1 MNAADG
7 RMMKMPPINWQTDL
21 TQMAVD
27 LPNCHKNLFF
37 QQTKK
42 DFFRHIAILKKKT
55 ARLDI
60 HTIVMEIAKIVAR
73 IGDAHT
79 AVVLPRYNRLP
90 IEVYCFQEGLFVV
103 AVIPSYQQLL
113 HKKLLAINGETIDSI
128 CKRLEQVIPH
138 ENQSFV
144 LAQLPEYLIC
154 TDILFGLGIID
165 DLHHVTIQVEIDQ
178 QQTINCRVDTI
189 KYEKWQAVLTEHKQ
203 EIIALPLYRQRQD
216 QYYWSHL
223 AIEKGFLYVNYN
235 KCKNMPEY
243 TVADFFRQ
251 LINDMEASPSIQYLA
266 IDLRNN
272 GGGNSELLKD
282 FLQWL
287 EKFERFNQQGHLF
300 VIVGRDTFSSAL
312 LNVYYLKYHSA
323 AIFIGEATGGK
334 PNCYGEVKYLSLAS
348 SGLAIRYSTQYYELI
363 EDNSQLAFE
372 PDVVK
377 EVTFQD
383 YRNHVDPCLEWIYQ
397 QIPVGM
403 FKI

>member
-1 MNAADG
+1 MI
-7 RMMKMPPINWQTDL
+7 MPPINWKTDL

-27 LPNCHKNLFF
+27 LPNCHKKLFF

-42 DFFRHIAILKKKT
+42 EFFSRIDVLKQKS

-60 HTIVMEIAKIVAR
+60 HTIVMEIAKIVAT

-103 AVIPSYQQLL
+103 AAMPSYQQLL
-113 HKKLLAINGETIDSI
+113 QQKLLAINGETTASI
-128 CKRLEQVIPH
+128 CKRLEQVISH
-138 ENQSFV
+138 ENKSFV

-165 DLHHVTIQVEIDQ
+165 DLHNVNIQVETDQ
-178 QQTINCRVDTI
+178 QKTIDCQVHTI
-189 KYEKWQAVLTEHKQ
+189 KYEDWQDVLTEHKQ
-203 EIIALPLYRQRQD
+203 EIVALPLYRQQQD

-223 AIEKGFLYVNYN
+223 AEDKGFLYVNYN
-235 KCKNMPEY
+235 KCKNMTEY
-243 TVADFFRQ
+243 TVADFSTQ
-251 LINDMEASPSIQYLA
+251 LIKGLEDNPRIQYLA

-287 EKFERFNQQGHLF
+287 GKFERLNQQGHLF

-323 AIFIGEATGGK
+323 AIFIGETTGGK

-348 SGLAIRYSTQYYELI
+348 SGLAILYSTQYYELI
-363 EDNSQLAFE
+363 EDNSQLSFE

-397 QIPVGM
+397 QIQVGHV
-403 FKI
+403 

>member
-1 MNAADG
+1 MI
-7 RMMKMPPINWQTDL
+7 MPPINWPSDL
-21 TQMAVD
+21 TQLAVD
-27 LPNCHKNLFF
+27 LPNWHKNLFF

-42 DFFRHIAILKKKT
+42 EFFSRIDVLKQKS

-60 HTIVMEIAKIVAR
+60 HTIVIEIAKIVAT

-103 AVIPSYQQLL
+103 AAMPTCQNLL
-113 HKKLLAINGETIDSI
+113 WQKLIAINGETISSI
-128 CKRLEQVIPH
+128 CKRLEQVISH

-165 DLHHVTIQVEIDQ
+165 DLHHVTIQVETDQ
-178 QQTINCRVDTI
+178 QKIIDCQVHAI
-189 KYEKWQAVLTEHKQ
+189 KYEDWQDVLTEQKQ
-203 EIIALPLYRQRQD
+203 EIVALPLYRQHPD

-223 AIEKGFLYVNYN
+223 TEDKGFLYVNYN
-235 KCKNMPEY
+235 KCKNMTEHTVEY
-243 TVADFFRQ
+243 FSSK
-251 LINDMEASPSIQYLA
+251 LIKRLEDNLTIQYLA

-282 FLQWL
+282 FLHWL
-287 EKFERFNQQGHLF
+287 GKFKRLNQQGHLF

-348 SGLAIRYSTQYYELI
+348 SGLAIRYSTQYYKLI
-363 EDNSQLAFE
+363 EDETQLSFE

-383 YRNHVDPCLEWIYQ
+383 YKNHIDPCLEWIYQ
-397 QIPVGM
+397 QIQVGPV
-403 FKI
+403 

>member
-1 MNAADG
+1 MNVADG
-7 RMMKMPPINWQTDL
+7 RMMSMPPINWQTDL

-27 LPNCHKNLFF
+27 LQNCHKNLFF

-42 DFFRHIAILKKKT
+42 DFFRHIDVLKKKSV
-55 ARLDI
+55 RLDL

-90 IEVYCFQEGLFVV
+90 IEVYCFKEGLFVV
-103 AVIPSYQQLL
+103 AAMPTCQKLL
-113 HKKLLAINGETIDSI
+113 WQKLLAINGETTASI
-128 CKRLEQVIPH
+128 CKRLEQVISH
-138 ENQSFV
+138 ENKSFV

-154 TDILFGLGIID
+154 TDILFGLGIIG
-165 DLHHVTIQVEIDQ
+165 DLHNVTIQVETDQKKTIDCQ
-178 QQTINCRVDTI
+178 VHTI
-189 KYEKWQAVLTEHKQ
+189 KYEDWQGVLTEYKQ
-203 EIIALPLYRQRQD
+203 EMVALPLYRQQQD

-223 AIEKGFLYVNYN
+223 AEDKGFLYVNYN
-235 KCKNMPEY
+235 KCKNMTEH
-243 TVADFFRQ
+243 TVADFSTQ
-251 LINDMEASPSIQYLA
+251 LIKGLEDNPRIQYLA

-272 GGGNSELLKD
+272 GGGNSELFKD
-282 FLQWL
+282 FFHWL
-287 EKFERFNQQGHLF
+287 GKFERLNQQGHLF

-348 SGLAIRYSTQYYELI
+348 SGLTIRYSTQYYELI
-363 EDNSQLAFE
+363 EDETQLSFE

-383 YRNHVDPCLEWIYQ
+383 YRNHIDPCIEWIYQ
-397 QIPVGM
+397 QIQVGHV
-403 FKI
+403 